1 LPAAMVCLSLTIHL
15 RRLGAVALG
24 AIDGQRGHGHEG
36 SLVGAAPHDGVSARR
51 DASSPACPQERRERS
66 TLASAVPALAD
77 HSAWDQYHL
86 RRPTVLPSSRCSR
99 SGIGLACPAG
109 RSVPSRG
116 GPQHQKA
123 SATGRDQAPGPCW
136 VRVTTVELG
145 HGRAPTVA
153 YGSEEPQVGDPS
165 GGLGASGSRRAATD
179 RRRDQHD
186 PWRTVADRRSGRA
199 LTPALTCGFPSILPG
214 L

>member
-1 LPAAMVCLSLTIHL
+1 MVCLSLTIHL

-86 RRPTVLPSSRCSR
+86 RRPTVLPSSRCFR

-123 SATGRDQAPGPCW
+123 SATGRDRAPGPCW

-165 GGLGASGSRRAATD
+165 AQAAGINVDGRFGLWSRRSGLARRAADGQQLTAVGINTTLGE
-179 RRRDQHD
+179 
-186 PWRTVADRRSGRA
+186 PWQIVEAAGR
-199 LTPALTCGFPSILPG
+199 
-214 L
+214 